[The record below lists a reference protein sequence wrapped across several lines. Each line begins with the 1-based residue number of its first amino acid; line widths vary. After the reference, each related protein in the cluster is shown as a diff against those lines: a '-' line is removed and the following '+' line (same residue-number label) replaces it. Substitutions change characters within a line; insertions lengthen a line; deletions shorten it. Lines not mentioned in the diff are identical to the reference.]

1 MGKKKEKS
9 DEGIVETPVVEI
21 QKPRLVKLIVKNFRC
36 IGSKPVAIDL
46 DNIVVLV
53 GANNVGKSSILKAYE
68 IVMSD
73 APKGISLDLE
83 DYPNHKI
90 DLENLPQI
98 ELHLIVTSTGVGEK
112 WRQTTGNPNEF
123 WVREKWTWDEEM
135 KSKKVGWNNEI
146 GDWDANSYPFGPAGI
161 ANARRPEPH
170 RVDAFAD
177 PIKQADEITKLLKS
191 FLMDKVKSLKQKEGE
206 ENDFT
211 KLLSQISAIQKTIL
225 DATKLQIDKVND
237 ELTAMIEKVFP
248 NHKVDFDAKTDSNNI
263 DPLSIFF
270 KGNSQLLMGTAEH
283 LSPIDKQGSGARRTL
298 LWTALKYISEN
309 KPKAAKDKDENTQL
323 RPHLLLID
331 EPEICLHPNAI
342 RDACNVLYEL
352 PKTGNWQVMVTTH
365 SPIFIDFS
373 RDNTTIIR
381 VERTLAGDIQG
392 TTVFRPDTVNLDT
405 DDKKN
410 LKMLNICDP
419 YVAEFFFGGKII
431 VVEGDTEYTAF
442 KHVIAKKPDDYKN
455 VHIIRAR
462 GKATIVALVK
472 ILNHFGSNYSV
483 LHDSDTP
490 KIQTKKG
497 KQTNG
502 AWTTNQNILDAVNT
516 KPAERKVRLLASI
529 PKFEKAYF
537 DEEVKDEKPYNAL
550 QTLEA
555 SPIMFGKV
563 EKLLKALIDHEA
575 AVPDNCFEWNSL
587 EELES
592 KVEELSAPV

>member
-1 MGKKKEKS
+1 
-9 DEGIVETPVVEI
+9 
-21 QKPRLVKLIVKNFRC
+21 
-36 IGSKPVAIDL
+36 
-46 DNIVVLV
+46 
-53 GANNVGKSSILKAYE
+53 
-68 IVMSD
+68 
-73 APKGISLDLE
+73 
-83 DYPNHKI
+83 
-90 DLENLPQI
+90 
-98 ELHLIVTSTGVGEK
+98 
-112 WRQTTGNPNEF
+112 
-123 WVREKWTWDEEM
+123 
-135 KSKKVGWNNEI
+135 
-146 GDWDANSYPFGPAGI
+146 
-161 ANARRPEPH
+161 
-170 RVDAFAD
+170 
-177 PIKQADEITKLLKS
+177 
-191 FLMDKVKSLKQKEGE
+191 
-206 ENDFT
+206 
-211 KLLSQISAIQKTIL
+211 
-225 DATKLQIDKVND
+225 
-237 ELTAMIEKVFP
+237 
-248 NHKVDFDAKTDSNNI
+248 
-263 DPLSIFF
+263 
-270 KGNSQLLMGTAEH
+270 
-283 LSPIDKQGSGARRTL
+283 
-298 LWTALKYISEN
+298 
-309 KPKAAKDKDENTQL
+309 
-323 RPHLLLID
+323 
-331 EPEICLHPNAI
+331 
-342 RDACNVLYEL
+342 
-352 PKTGNWQVMVTTH
+352 
-365 SPIFIDFS
+365 
-373 RDNTTIIR
+373 
-381 VERTLAGDIQG
+381 
-392 TTVFRPDTVNLDT
+392 
-405 DDKKN
+405 
-410 LKMLNICDP
+410 MLNICDP